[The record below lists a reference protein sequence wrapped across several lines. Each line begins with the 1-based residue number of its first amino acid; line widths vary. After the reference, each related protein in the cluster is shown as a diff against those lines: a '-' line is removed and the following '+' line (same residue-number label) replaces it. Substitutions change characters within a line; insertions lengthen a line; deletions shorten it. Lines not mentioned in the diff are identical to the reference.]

1 MGYQSTDLE
10 CPQSW
15 DSHTSSISNK
25 YSGKFQF
32 RWASGHKDAT
42 AGRFVTSSYIH
53 MFWDKFM
60 QKPNRLTVFHCKFSL
75 ALPPWNVCHEILWG
89 QHCPPSSNS
98 IHILIP
104 PQRIHPFLRPKKPQ
118 VRWGRCP
125 VVSYPNLGSTNPGC
139 QWKMKVYRSIEFLI
153 GIWQEDQLISTPD
166 ISIYLEHPWTK
177 QVHFQK

>member
-60 QKPNRLTVFHCKFSL
+60 QKPQQTHCFPLQIFPCFTTLKCMSLNPLRLTFSTIFKQL
-75 ALPPWNVCHEILWG
+75 
-89 QHCPPSSNS
+89 S
-98 IHILIP
+98 ILIP
-104 PQRIHPFLRPKKPQ
+104 PPLHPSFLAAEETPGEVRSMSGRILPQPWIHKP
-118 VRWGRCP
+118 RMP
-125 VVSYPNLGSTNPGC
+125 VGNEGL
-139 QWKMKVYRSIEFLI
+139 
-153 GIWQEDQLISTPD
+153 
-166 ISIYLEHPWTK
+166 
-177 QVHFQK
+177 